1 MLFRD
6 TGSCAHSSVDSEDYS
21 SSGGSLASS
30 ESCATRAFESRMKQI
45 FGSGPVLEFEARE
58 GKSQLEDAGLKKKG
72 ITQDREGGSYNYSA
86 CTGDEQESCLN
97 ADDEAYLGILMQGI
111 NKIVLLDTEFYPYP
125 TPEYFEMHPPRRGL
139 VDEQT
144 AEGGASS
151 SHHHGTKM
159 FIGGL
164 RFEVVHVGRHM
175 IGWIFE
181 VACGVRLPSS
191 SILVHRK
198 AKGGRSGSPTGCVSV
213 FVSSEG
219 EVELLLAMNQRL
231 FCAEKGVYVAS
242 SAEHMR
248 ELIASK
254 AILDVT
260 EGRARGPTHP
270 VVIERAYGNA
280 GHHATRSGASTS
292 QQQERVAPCPP
303 SPYDLVPLGTPSG
316 TTSLPSC
323 SNASSVRSSVSAPL
337 GPKPVTG
344 GDGDQAGKT
353 RLLTPSKDPIYHL
366 YPGSGGVSKLLLS
379 TSATLQRAVSIFVG
393 GFSAETDQEFVAW
406 VFSLMSVPVH
416 PSNVSH
422 YVDSQSGAKAG
433 CVLVRVEEQ
442 DVSKVLSWNRRVV
455 CDARGVYFT
464 SSQRAV
470 VALLAARDKAAGPAR
485 PLAIRRKDGGRGVP
499 KATVPGSMAPPPP
512 FPVMW
517 DPAQSTPAAWKQTSS
532 PLVAPPPPPYM
543 QSVIIG
549 NQTYQLPPGAS
560 IQLQVVPVIT
570 APNISSAPVP
580 LQSPALPM
588 YQPMPPP
595 PPPPLR

>member
-6 TGSCAHSSVDSEDYS
+6 TASCAHSSEGSEDYP

-30 ESCATRAFESRMKQI
+30 ESCATRAFENRMKLI
-45 FGSGPVLEFEARE
+45 FDSGPVLDFEAQE
-58 GKSQLEDAGLKKKG
+58 GRDRLDDAGPRKEGTAQEKG
-72 ITQDREGGSYNYSA
+72 GVACSFADGASDGRESV
-86 CTGDEQESCLN
+86 LN
-97 ADDEAYLGILMQGI
+97 AEDEAYLGLLMQGI
-111 NKIVLLDTEFYPYP
+111 DKMVLLDTEFYQYP
-125 TPEYFEMHPPRRGL
+125 TPDYFKAHPPRRNL
-139 VDEQT
+139 TDDQT
-144 AEGGASS
+144 SEGGISS

-198 AKGGRSGSPTGCVSV
+198 AKGGRSGAPTGCASV
-213 FVSSEG
+213 FVSSEE
-219 EVELLLAMNQRL
+219 EVERLLAMNQRL
-231 FCAEKGVYVAS
+231 FCAEKGVYVAP
-242 SAEHMR
+242 SAERMA

-270 VVIERAYGNA
+270 VIIERAYGNA
-280 GHHATRSGASTS
+280 GHHGARSSASASMQQENVLSGPPPPYDAVLLGPRSGS
-292 QQQERVAPCPP
+292 
-303 SPYDLVPLGTPSG
+303 
-316 TTSLPSC
+316 TSLPSC
-323 SNASSVRSSVSAPL
+323 SNASSLRSSLSVPL
-337 GPKPVTG
+337 GPGSLTG
-344 GDGDQAGKT
+344 GGDQPGRT
-353 RLLTPSKDPIYHL
+353 RLLTPANEPIYHL
-366 YPGSGGVSKLLLS
+366 YPGTAEVSKLLPA
-379 TSATLQRAVSIFVG
+379 TSAALQRAVSLFVG

-422 YVDSQSGAKAG
+422 YVDSQSGERAG

-442 DVSKVLSWNRRVV
+442 DVSKALSWNKRVV
-455 CDARGVYFT
+455 CDARGVYFA

-485 PLAIRRKDGGRGVP
+485 PLAIKRKDGARGVP

-517 DPAQSTPAAWKQTSS
+517 DSAQPSPATWQRTGS
-532 PLVAPPPPPYM
+532 PPVAPPPPYM

-570 APNISSAPVP
+570 APNMSTAPVP
-580 LQSPALPM
+580 LQSPALSM